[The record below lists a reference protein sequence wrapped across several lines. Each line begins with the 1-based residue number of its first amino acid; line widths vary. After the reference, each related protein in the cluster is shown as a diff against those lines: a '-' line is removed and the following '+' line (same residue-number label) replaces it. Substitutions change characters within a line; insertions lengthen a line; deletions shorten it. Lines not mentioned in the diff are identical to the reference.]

1 MTEHD
6 QLETT
11 GATIVTKLPKG
22 VCLADYQKAYLNPT
36 MMRFENVEIYSRFL
50 LKMISNVT
58 MLWMTL

>member
-36 MMRFENVEIYSRFL
+36 MMRFENVETL
-50 LKMISNVT
+50 LKVLT
-58 MLWMTL
+58 